1 VRGEGNRHR
10 LSCTAKPCETDAA
23 TRRGNDRGVGWV
35 ASDGSV
41 SGVGQRG
48 GEASE
53 VIREHTFRMD
63 GGHSPPYGYG
73 LT

>member
-1 VRGEGNRHR
+1 
-10 LSCTAKPCETDAA
+10 
-23 TRRGNDRGVGWV
+23 
-35 ASDGSV
+35 V

-63 GGHSPPYGYG
+63 GGHSPPYGLVIIFEMRSLEKMHNNILPRIRKSTSG
-73 LT
+73 PRCI